1 MSTPPPFEPPDDADE
16 QYRRASERDPSRP
29 SEATRR
35 AVLEHAARL
44 AAERARRGTRRRWP
58 LAGVTLRWQAI
69 VGTAAAAALAA
80 VMIAPQF
87 LAPTAPSGSQRA
99 PAAAPAGQDVLQKSL
114 SSPAPVQS
122 APPVIQAVDAPP
134 RARIPPIRAPFGE
147 SAPAEAAAP
156 ALAASAQPSAAR
168 DAVTTRQ
175 LELRPEANA
184 ARAGSP
190 VQEVVVT
197 GGLAAAAPS
206 ASASRAVPAAQAPP
220 AQPREAAGSETLRD
234 AAAGGDLTALKSAL
248 AGASDI
254 DARDAQGRTAL
265 MLATLS
271 GQADA
276 VAVLLAHGADPSA
289 ADARGTTPLQA
300 AVAADEREI
309 IAMLR
314 RYGAR

>member
-16 QYRRASERDPSRP
+16 QYRRASELDTSRP

-44 AAERARRGTRRRWP
+44 AAERSRRRTRRRWP
-58 LAGVTLRWQAI
+58 LAGVTLKWQAI
-69 VGTAAAAALAA
+69 VGTAAAAALAG

-99 PAAAPAGQDVLQKSL
+99 PAATPAAQEGLQKSL
-114 SSPAPVQS
+114 SSPASPPAPVQS
-122 APPVIQAVDAPP
+122 VAPPIQAVNAPT
-134 RARIPPIRAPFGE
+134 RAPIPPSVRRAPFGE
-147 SAPAEAAAP
+147 SAPS
-156 ALAASAQPSAAR
+156 AAS
-168 DAVTTRQ
+168 DAVTTDQ
-175 LELRPEANA
+175 LEQRAEANA
-184 ARAGSP
+184 ARESSS

-197 GGLAAAAPS
+197 GGRRVAAPTTS
-206 ASASRAVPAAQAPP
+206 FSPMAGAPYRPAPAQASASPDA
-220 AQPREAAGSETLRD
+220 LRH
-234 AAAGGDLTALKSAL
+234 AAAGGDLAALKGAL

-265 MLATLS
+265 MLATLN